1 MVVFLAP
8 LLLPEG
14 GAEVVEVDVIEAA
27 GPTENGGECI
37 PICIPPPPT
46 GIPTIPA
53 AAAAAAA
60 AAALRPPSSSSSASI
75 MSMSFRAFGSDDPS
89 SSLRAL

>member
-46 GIPTIPA
+46 GTIPA